1 MDETTQEEE
10 DEEGV
15 FYSSEDRRQIRNVLF
30 QVLKN
35 FIRLLSKFSLKEKPE
50 CIQNCVEVSE
60 NARDLGQVQR
70 EWKKPGLFLVSVFQ
84 VFVALTSFE
93 PVRYEFQVT
102 QAR

>member
-1 MDETTQEEE
+1 MDESAQEEE
-10 DEEGV
+10 GEESI
-15 FYSSEDRRQIRNVLF
+15 FFSSEDRRQIRNVIF

-70 EWKKPGLFLVSVFQ
+70 ATTMAKI
-84 VFVALTSFE
+84 
-93 PVRYEFQVT
+93 
-102 QAR
+102 

>member
-1 MDETTQEEE
+1 MDETTQEE
-10 DEEGV
+10 DEEDV

-60 NARDLGQVQR
+60 NARDLGQVQ
-70 EWKKPGLFLVSVFQ
+70 ESGKNQAFSWCLFSRSL
-84 VFVALTSFE
+84 LC
-93 PVRYEFQVT
+93 
-102 QAR
+102 

>member
-1 MDETTQEEE
+1 MDESAQEEG
-10 DEEGV
+10 EESI
-15 FYSSEDRRQIRNVLF
+15 FFSSEDRRQIRNVIF

-70 EWKKPGLFLVSVFQ
+70 ATTMAKI
-84 VFVALTSFE
+84 
-93 PVRYEFQVT
+93 
-102 QAR
+102 